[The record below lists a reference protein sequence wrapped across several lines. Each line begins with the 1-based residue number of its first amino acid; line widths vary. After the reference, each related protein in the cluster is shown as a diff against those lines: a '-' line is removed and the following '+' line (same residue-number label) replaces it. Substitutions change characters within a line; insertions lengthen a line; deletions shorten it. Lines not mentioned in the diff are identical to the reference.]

1 MGLSPRLYFPPLIH
15 FVFLFGLKFLP
26 LVAQNWWMNPFFM
39 SVIFILFL
47 FLSLWSFD
55 TKFNALLSMSYQ
67 EHVKAHLPVDVSCDC
82 EGIFWIYVSNKH
94 SFGPLLVLGWM
105 FYLAQIRGAC
115 YWILL
120 QDMEYYNKLEEP
132 TDEENDMLDLAFGLT
147 ETLVPFSWTLQ
158 WEFFITFNLYF
169 FLFKALR
176 FNPMFG
182 ILQISFVLSS
192 DCKI

>member
-15 FVFLFGLKFLP
+15 FVFLFGLKFLL

-132 TDEENDMLDLAFGLT
+132 YWWGKRHVGSGLWAYRNVGSFFMNFAMRIFHY
-147 ETLVPFSWTLQ
+147 LQSLFFPF
-158 WEFFITFNLYF
+158 
-169 FLFKALR
+169 
-176 FNPMFG
+176 
-182 ILQISFVLSS
+182 
-192 DCKI
+192 